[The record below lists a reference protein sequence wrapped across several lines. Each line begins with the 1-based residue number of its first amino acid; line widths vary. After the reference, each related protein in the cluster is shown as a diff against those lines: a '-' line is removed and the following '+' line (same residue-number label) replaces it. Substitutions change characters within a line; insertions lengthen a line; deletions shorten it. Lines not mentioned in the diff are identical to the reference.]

1 MKNLKYLLPVLLF
14 IFMGCSTISLKE
26 SNPFPNVDILGM
38 KNKTIALLI
47 SPDIKNK
54 FKTQPTGEACK
65 GLHLKDWHTSLI
77 NGFNNAYKDS
87 FTIIYYPDNADYV
100 IKLLRTTP
108 FLEVIT
114 MYGAGAVTTCVINIT
129 YKARLLHEGKAV
141 KSSAHTVMAKQR
153 EGEIEMNLK
162 SALES
167 MYETMTKD
175 FFIGE

>member
-1 MKNLKYLLPVLLF
+1 MKNLKYLFLPLLF
-14 IFMGCSTISLKE
+14 IFMGCSTINLKE
-26 SNPFPNVDILGM
+26 SNPLPNVDILGM
-38 KNKTIALLI
+38 ENKTIALLI
-47 SPDIKNK
+47 STDIQNK
-54 FKTQPTGEACK
+54 FKTQPTGEGCK
-65 GLHLKDWHTSLI
+65 GLHLKNWHTSLT

-87 FTIIYYPDNADYV
+87 FKIINSPDNADYV

-114 MYGAGAVTTCVINIT
+114 MYGAGAVTTCVLNIT
-129 YKARLLHEGKAV
+129 YKARLLHDGKAV

-167 MYETMTKD
+167 MYEIMTKD
-175 FFIGE
+175 FFNGE